1 MIKNCAWWLDIGEIR
16 LPAIQPSLKTLLK
29 MLSIRV
35 WLQLV
40 NLVGE
45 VMLARRLLEN
55 MMSRKSKKIL
65 FESHFKRSILKSP
78 SNITSLFSLINFF
91 LDIHH

>member
-1 MIKNCAWWLDIGEIR
+1 MIKNCAWWLDIGEIG
-16 LPAIQPSLKTLLK
+16 LPAIQPPLKTLLK
-29 MLSIRV
+29 MFSIRV

-55 MMSRKSKKIL
+55 MMSRKSKTFL

-91 LDIHH
+91 